1 MAMWSRRSTER
12 STRDARVPNSLNSRT
27 SLGAVLQQAA
37 QETGKIEVNL
47 HNPAPRG
54 AAAEPLSPETSR
66 QSGFARGPSA
76 ASLVGLLGVTVLAGL
91 GAAAFVLHG
100 RLPLTAVT
108 KSNVEPNPLSAR
120 ASEAAKRGSVAQ
132 SKLTGAQTAPIPPG
146 TSVPNYA
153 AAHLQFAMNSSLA
166 LPVPSAGGRLV
177 AKAAAVVTAQN
188 APTAVLPIAKPGATV
203 TPGASGGSHAAAT
216 TTTIPAAPLAAAQS
230 RTLTFGM
237 VAPFSGPSRS
247 LGREMKIG
255 IESAFDQANAVGGIR
270 GVKFKLAVA
279 DDGYQPSRTADAM
292 NQLIETQK
300 VFGFIGN
307 VGTPTAAVGVPIA
320 LKAHK
325 LFFGAFTGAA
335 LLRRDPPDRYVF
347 NYRAS
352 YAEETA
358 ATVNYL
364 LKVRR
369 LQPNQIAVFA
379 QDDGYGDA
387 GYAGV
392 AKAFRAL
399 PGNPA
404 PPPRFNYKR
413 NTIEVEPAVK
423 QLLAQRGR
431 IKAVIMIATY
441 RAAARFIGRTKDH
454 FPKLIY
460 TNISFVGS
468 TALADEL
475 MLLGSKYA
483 DGVIVTQVV
492 PAVDAYSTL
501 ILKYKSALTTFFP
514 GEPADYVSLE
524 GYIDAELLLHGIEA
538 DKQPLTTDSLVTAL
552 ESLHHYDM
560 GLGAPLSFSMDNHQ
574 ASHKVWGTQIDKDGK
589 FHAIDLN

>member
-1 MAMWSRRSTER
+1 MPMWSRRSR
-12 STRDARVPNSLNSRT
+12 SGVVREGRSQADQNSRT

-37 QETGKIEVNL
+37 YETGIIEVNNRVA
-47 HNPAPRG
+47 HEAVAADEPVPTAP
-54 AAAEPLSPETSR
+54 S
-66 QSGFARGPSA
+66 RGPNA
-76 ASLVGLLGVTVLAGL
+76 FNLLALLAVMVVGGL
-91 GAAAFVLHG
+91 GSAAFVLRG
-100 RLPLTAVT
+100 RAPPANPSAVSASADPLA
-108 KSNVEPNPLSAR
+108 A
-120 ASEAAKRGSVAQ
+120 EAAD
-132 SKLTGAQTAPIPPG
+132 
-146 TSVPNYA
+146 
-153 AAHLQFAMNSSLA
+153 
-166 LPVPSAGGRLV
+166 
-177 AKAAAVVTAQN
+177 
-188 APTAVLPIAKPGATV
+188 AKP
-203 TPGASGGSHAAAT
+203 AAAT
-216 TTTIPAAPLAAAQS
+216 LPSLSSNAVGWSKAQANVVAQQAPTPPAAAAPPAAQAPGTASQSATGGANPASASAPAAPAAAATAQ
-230 RTLTFGM
+230 TLTFGM

-255 IESAFDQANAVGGIR
+255 IESAFDQVDAVGGIH
-270 GVKFKLAVA
+270 GYKLQLAVA
-279 DDGYQPSRTADAM
+279 DDGYQPSRTAAAM
-292 NQLIETQK
+292 EQLIDVNK

-307 VGTPTAAVGVPIA
+307 VGTPTAAVALPLA
-320 LKAHK
+320 LKAGK

-335 LLRRDPPDRYVF
+335 LLRNDPPDRFVF

-369 LQPNQIAVFA
+369 LKPNQIAVFA

-399 PGNPA
+399 PGNPP

-423 QLLAQRGR
+423 QLLAAHGR
-431 IKAVIMIATY
+431 IKAVIMVATY

-454 FPKLIY
+454 FPALIY
-460 TNISFVGS
+460 TNVSFVGS

-501 ILKYKSALTTFFP
+501 ILKYKSALSTYFP

-524 GYIDAELLLHGIEA
+524 GYIDAQLLIHGIEM
-538 DKQPLTTDSLVTAL
+538 DTKPITTNSLVTAL
-552 ESLHHYDM
+552 ESMHNYDM

-574 ASHKVWGTQIDKDGK
+574 ASHKVWGTQIDKLGK
-589 FHAIDLN
+589 FRAIDLN

>member
-12 STRDARVPNSLNSRT
+12 GAGDAGVPNSLNSRS

-37 QETGKIEVNL
+37 QETGMIEVNRS
-47 HNPAPRG
+47 NPAPTR
-54 AAAEPLSPETSR
+54 APAEPLASTASLGLTA
-66 QSGFARGPSA
+66 SRGPSA
-76 ASLVGLLGVTVLAGL
+76 AGLFGLLAVTVLAGV
-91 GAAAFVLHG
+91 GAAAFVLHEHSQ
-100 RLPLTAVT
+100 PAAVSHD
-108 KSNVEPNPLSAR
+108 KILPNPLSAQ
-120 ASEAAKRGSVAQ
+120 ASEAAEPGGLVSNKLRSAQ
-132 SKLTGAQTAPIPPG
+132 LVTIPPG
-146 TSVPNYA
+146 TFVPKYA
-153 AAHLQFAMNSSLA
+153 AASLQFSSNASLAPLVRVADANSS
-166 LPVPSAGGRLV
+166 
-177 AKAAAVVTAQN
+177 AKATGAGIVTAQN
-188 APTAVLPIAKPGATV
+188 APAAGLPAAKSGAT
-203 TPGASGGSHAAAT
+203 TTIGASGGPQPAAT
-216 TTTIPAAPLAAAQS
+216 APAAPLAVASA
-230 RTLTFGM
+230 RTITFGM

-255 IESAFDQANAVGGIR
+255 IESAFNQANAVGGIR
-270 GVKFKLAVA
+270 GMKFQLAVA

-292 NQLIETQK
+292 NQLIETK
-300 VFGFIGN
+300 RVFGFIGN
-307 VGTPTAAVGVPIA
+307 VGTPTAAVALPIA

-335 LLRRDPPDRYVF
+335 LLRNDPPDRDVF

-369 LQPNQIAVFA
+369 LQPSQIAVFA

-392 AKAFRAL
+392 AKAYRAL

-404 PPPRFNYKR
+404 PPLRFNYKR
-413 NTIEVEPAVK
+413 NTIEIEPAVK
-423 QLLAQRGR
+423 QLLAQHGR
-431 IKAVIMIATY
+431 IKAVIMISTY
-441 RAAARFIGRTKDH
+441 RAAARFIGRTKKP

-475 MLLGSKYA
+475 MLLGPKYA

-501 ILKYKSALTTFFP
+501 ILKYKSALASFFP
-514 GEPADYVSLE
+514 GEAPDYVSLE
-524 GYIDAELLLHGIEA
+524 GYIDAELLLHAIEA
-538 DKQPLTTDSLVTAL
+538 DKQPLTTDSLVTSL
-552 ESLHHYDM
+552 ESLKNYDM

-574 ASHKVWGTQIDKDGK
+574 ASQKVWGTQIDKDGK